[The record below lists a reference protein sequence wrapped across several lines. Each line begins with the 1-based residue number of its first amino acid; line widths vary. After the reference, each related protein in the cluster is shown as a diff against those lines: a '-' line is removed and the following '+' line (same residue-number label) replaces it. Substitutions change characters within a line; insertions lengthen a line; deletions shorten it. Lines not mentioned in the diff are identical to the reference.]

1 MGYKLI
7 CFDLD
12 DTLIREIH
20 SVMLPCILN
29 GKEAEH
35 AVIQAREDAGELTYI
50 EADYLRATL
59 LAGLAEREI
68 DAHFLRVAKPLRGIA
83 ETVRALHGHG
93 ILCFI
98 LTVGP
103 IQVARTAAAIWG
115 FDGCA
120 GSEYEVADGVFTG
133 KILSYSK
140 SEHKVDRLNELFIR
154 HGIAPAECVAV
165 GDGATDL
172 PVFAHCGA
180 SIALNAS
187 EQVKRGATYAVD
199 TEDLRDILRFII

>member
-1 MGYKLI
+1 MGYKLV

-35 AVIQAREDAGELTYI
+35 AVIQAREAAGELNYI
-50 EADYLRATL
+50 EADYLRAAL
-59 LAGLAEREI
+59 LTGLAEREI
-68 DAHFLRVAKPLRGIA
+68 GAHFLRVARPLRGIA
-83 ETVRALHGHG
+83 ETVRVLHEHG

-98 LTVGP
+98 ITVGP
-103 IQVARTAAAIWG
+103 VQVARAAATAWG

-120 GSEYEVADGVFTG
+120 GSEYEVAGGVFTG
-133 KILSYSK
+133 KILSYNK
-140 SEHKVDRLNELFIR
+140 SEHKVVRLDELCHSR
-154 HGIAPAECVAV
+154 GIAPAECVAV

-187 EQVKRGATYAVD
+187 EHVKRGATFAVD
-199 TEDLRDILRFII
+199 TDDLRDILHFLI